1 MLVQPFGFNATGKSV
16 GRLVGVGQQF
26 GGGSVGAVFGSY
38 PNQYGIIVA
47 NEEISGSYAWG
58 INENIEGTTEAVL
71 GGTTNTALILA
82 VDPNAYPAKYCSE
95 YTGSGWTDW
104 VLPTT
109 NDLIAIY
116 QQGNAVLA
124 VPFNANPILGTTLY
138 WSSYT
143 NQFNTARFVDFR
155 TSGSPYEGNVGT
167 GFRCCGPSSPGP
179 GLPFRPVRYFDYR
192 T

>member
-1 MLVQPFGFNATGKSV
+1 MLIQPFGFNTTGKSV

-58 INENIEGTTEAVL
+58 NNGTVTTSQGL
-71 GGTTNTALILA
+71 LTGTTNTANILA
-82 VDPNAYPAKYCSE
+82 FDSNAFPAKFCND
-95 YTGSGWTDW
+95 YTGSGQTDW
-104 VLPTT
+104 VLPSED
-109 NDLIAIY
+109 DLIAIL
-116 QQGNAVLA
+116 QQGNSVLA
-124 VPFNANPILGTTLY
+124 VPFISNPMLGSTLY
-138 WSSYT
+138 WSST
-143 NQFNTARFVDFR
+143 VRNFNTAQFVDFNP
-155 TSGSPYEGNVGT
+155 SSPYSGNVGA